1 MLVVQNDS
9 PVADCRHIH
18 LRRVAAILAVAA
30 NVVNFYVGTFAKV
43 NLKILSI
50 WLRLINLQT
59 LFVMIKASQAKS
71 VAIMI

>member
-1 MLVVQNDS
+1 
-9 PVADCRHIH
+9 
-18 LRRVAAILAVAA
+18 
-30 NVVNFYVGTFAKV
+30 
-43 NLKILSI
+43 LSI

>member
-50 WLRLINLQT
+50 
-59 LFVMIKASQAKS
+59 
-71 VAIMI
+71 